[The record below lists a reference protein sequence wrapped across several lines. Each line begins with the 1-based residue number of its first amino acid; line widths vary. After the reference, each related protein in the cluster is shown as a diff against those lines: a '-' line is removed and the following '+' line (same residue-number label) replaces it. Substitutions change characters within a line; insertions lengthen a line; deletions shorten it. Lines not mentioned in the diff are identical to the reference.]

1 MGCGKLFR
9 VKQRLTR
16 SETPPGIIGTV
27 IRRNRNKN
35 YTEERKMKKDLTEL
49 VFVLDR
55 SGSMEHLTGDTIG
68 GFNAVLKEHRNGE
81 GEVLVTTYLFNDTAS
96 MIHDRLP
103 AAEVKPM
110 TEKDY
115 CACGCT
121 ALMDALGTA
130 IRHIAGIHR
139 YAREEDIPE
148 HTIFVITTD
157 GMENASHSFSAEEV
171 RKMVKHEQEKYGWEF
186 LFLASNIDAV
196 ENAEHIGIRREN
208 AVDCCPDAA
217 GTEMLYNAASRAIG
231 NIRGR
236 KNLAGDT
243 SWRNEAD
250 RDFHNRGK

>member
-1 MGCGKLFR
+1 
-9 VKQRLTR
+9 
-16 SETPPGIIGTV
+16 
-27 IRRNRNKN
+27 
-35 YTEERKMKKDLTEL
+35 MKKDLTQL

-68 GFNAVLKEHRNGE
+68 GFNSVLKEHRNGE
-81 GEVLVTTYLFNDTAS
+81 GEVLVTTFLFNDSAV
-96 MIHDRLP
+96 MLHDRLP

-115 CACGCT
+115 RAYGCT

-139 YAREEDIPE
+139 YVREEDIPE
-148 HTIFVITTD
+148 HTVFVITTD
-157 GMENASHSFSAEEV
+157 GMENASHRFSAEEV
-171 RKMVKHEQEKYGWEF
+171 REMVKHEQEKYGWEF

-196 ENAEHIGIRREN
+196 ENAGNIGIAREH

-217 GTEMLYNAASRAIG
+217 GTGMLFETACRAIG
-231 NIRGR
+231 NIRSR

-243 SWRNEAD
+243 SWRDDAD
-250 RDFHNRGK
+250 KDFHNRGK